1 MGIGIVFWQGT
12 VNVSRIVNVSR
23 TADVSQ
29 TADGSRVTDRAPPV
43 IRDTWGDDKTVQLL
57 FGSIDTTS
65 AQRLH
70 PAYLHSLSD
79 QSILPVRADWIDAR
93 FAAPSP
99 RPLRQ
104 QYSLRLPSQSDATA
118 RAAGEFLVTESLIAL
133 QAADSHSPPTLSLMG
148 HIEIAL
154 LDDEPVEIA
163 CKSLHQVNNDL
174 SIASL
179 ALDLI
184 AIKLDREFSETLRAE
199 LVRSCASAAAA
210 IKRAGRHANETLHR
224 IHR

>member
-1 MGIGIVFWQGT
+1 MISLTVGSDEMGIGIVFWQGT
-12 VNVSRIVNVSR
+12 VNVSL
-23 TADVSQ
+23 
-29 TADGSRVTDRAPPV
+29 TADGSRVTDRDSPV
-43 IRDTWGDDKTVQLL
+43 IHDAWGDDKTVQSL
-57 FGSIDTTS
+57 FGSKDTTS
-65 AQRLH
+65 AQWLH
-70 PAYLHSLSD
+70 PAYCNSLSD
-79 QSILPVRADWIDAR
+79 QSILPARADWIGAR
-93 FAAPSP
+93 WAAPSSP

-104 QYSLRLPSQSDATA
+104 QYSLRLPSLGDATA
-118 RAAGEFLVTESLIAL
+118 RASGEFLITESLIAL
-133 QAADSHSPPTLSLMG
+133 QAADSRSPSTISLMG

-184 AIKLDREFSETLRAE
+184 AIKLERDFSETLRAE
-199 LVRSCASAAAA
+199 LARSCDSASAA
-210 IKRAGRHANETLHR
+210 IKRAGSHANKTLHR